1 MKKIVR
7 GNDFSMHIPVM
18 KIVEG
23 EKVAFP
29 LPACTDITVNVVSVY
44 KRTSLSFTIDAKEDN
59 VLIARVEGDAL
70 SAGTYALE
78 VRGKIFGN
86 DWRSNEYE
94 QFRIVENNA
103 SADTEFDSEVID
115 GEDSV
120 EMDTAIVFLP
130 PAMELGGLIGDVGNA
145 LNRVNDTISDVEERA
160 TETINSAKE
169 AATLAESAANNASK
183 EAKRAQNIADH
194 PNRVSEDGYWEVW
207 NEAFGDY
214 SKTSVYAL
222 GGCDYPTF
230 YVDTVDM
237 SLNVVVGQE
246 TDSGRFFVDDEGCLC
261 VKYNM

>member
-1 MKKIVR
+1 MKSIVK

-18 KIVEG
+18 KIVDG
-23 EKVAFP
+23 DKRPFP
-29 LPACTDITVNVVSVY
+29 LPACTDIVVNVVSVY

-59 VLIARVEGDAL
+59 VLIARVEGDML

-94 QFRIVENNA
+94 QFRIVDNNA
-103 SADTEFDSEVID
+103 SASTVFDGELID

-130 PAMELGGLIGDVGNA
+130 PNAELGGLLEDVGNA
-145 LNRVNDTISDVEERA
+145 LDRVNNTISDVEERTTTA
-160 TETINSAKE
+160 INSAKE
-169 AATLAESAANNASK
+169 ATALAESAANNAEK

-207 NEAFGDY
+207 NEAIGDY
-214 SKTSVYAL
+214 SKTSVYAR

-230 YVDTVDM
+230 YVDFDDM

-246 TDSGRFFVDDEGCLC
+246 TDNERFFVDEDGCLC
-261 VKYNM
+261 VKHNM

>member
-1 MKKIVR
+1 MKSLVR

-29 LPACTDITVNVVSVY
+29 LPACTDIAVNVVSIY

-59 VLIARVEGDAL
+59 VLIARVEGDL
-70 SAGTYALE
+70 LTAGTYALE

-94 QFRIVENNA
+94 QFRVVDNNA
-103 SADTEFDSEVID
+103 SASTEFDGELIE

-130 PAMELGGLIGDVGNA
+130 PTVELDGLIGDVANA
-145 LNRVNDTISDVEERA
+145 LDRVNNTISDVEERTTTA
-160 TETINSAKE
+160 INSAKE
-169 AATLAESAANNASK
+169 ATTLAENAASNAEK

-194 PNRVSEDGYWEVW
+194 PNRISEDGYWEVW
-207 NEAFGDY
+207 NEATGDY
-214 SKTSVYAL
+214 SKTPVYAR

-230 YVDTVDM
+230 YVDSDDM

-246 TDSGRFFVDDEGCLC
+246 TDSGRFFVDEDGCLC
-261 VKYNM
+261 VKHNM